1 MLKLDVT
8 SLTMQGVY
16 DRLNAD
22 CATYFPAKPAA
33 AAATEVEL
41 DATAKAAQ
49 EAAAKKEAEDL
60 KTTAALFKGNVK
72 IGFEYIDRP
81 ALAADTLETIER
93 LDLKLVGDIKKMH
106 ATAVGHFNGLVD
118 LNAKV
123 EALSPTPKG
132 WLGGAA
138 KLPEKKTVA
147 EAAAEAKEVKP
158 VQSTYEEA
166 ITASKGL
173 RQSMMNTVGLIE
185 FVRGTLVVQLRIF
198 QHANSQ
204 PINQEELAAVK
215 ADCDSKRAQ
224 FKEVVGKTET
234 LLTQLNDAIK
244 YTQRPPISAQDLE
257 TLKRMNP
264 EFVATLEKAQKLCLE
279 QQQHLIRHQVV
290 AETALGQMRERMGVL
305 EGEESRL
312 VTLIKAGAPLS
323 GLRSGLS
330 YYWPN
335 NVDQTVDQ
343 ILGKP
348 VVATATAIP
357 VAATEPAAETDKK

>member
-8 SLTMQGVY
+8 TQTMQGVY

-22 CATYFPAKPAA
+22 FTTHFPQKPAA
-33 AAATEVEL
+33 VAATEVEQ
-41 DATAKAAQ
+41 DAAAKAAKAAQ
-49 EAAAKKEAEDL
+49 EAEDL
-60 KTTAALFKGNVK
+60 KTNATLFKSNVK

-81 ALAADTLETIER
+81 ALAAEALETIER
-93 LDLKLVGDIKKMH
+93 LDLNLAGDIKKIQ
-106 ATAVGHFNGLVD
+106 ATAVGFFNELVD

-123 EALSPTPKG
+123 EALSPTAGG
-132 WLGGAA
+132 WFGGAP

-147 EAAAEAKEVKP
+147 EAAAEAKEVKS
-158 VQSTYEEA
+158 VQGTYEEV
-166 ITASKGL
+166 IGASKAL

-185 FVRGTLVVQLRIF
+185 FVRGTLVVQLKIF

-215 ADCDSKRAQ
+215 KDCDAKRAQ

-234 LLTQLNDAIK
+234 LLVQLNDAIK
-244 YTQRPPISAQDLE
+244 YTQRPHLSAQDLE

-264 EFVATLEKAQKLCLE
+264 EFVNTLEKAQKLCLE

-290 AETALGQMRERMGVL
+290 AETALVQMKERMSVL

-312 VTLIKAGAPLS
+312 ITLIRAGAPIS

-335 NVDQTVDQ
+335 DVDQSVDA

-348 VVATATAIP
+348 A
-357 VAATEPAAETDKK
+357 VAATTTTVAATDTAGATDK